1 MYDLQLPE
9 STAFNKVIPKNKI
22 FVHTISSPLLRE
34 IYDEQIE
41 TIIWRNKLSAE
52 TFNVKVEN
60 GFSELEIFDIAMKT
74 RSVDKRLLRQIDKGI
89 PYYIFHV
96 LNYEDRYQAW
106 IANKRDF
113 SGKIKV
119 ENYLRTLWLDERDF
133 RFSFDG
139 GTIQSIYNNL
149 KEQVE
154 EKRKR
159 KIIKAEQLEECNAF
173 MDYFRK
179 MKMTRSYK
187 PVLILATIQAGGSI
201 TVEQAAHFFVKFY
214 HNRKLSGLKPEVG
227 NCIYADDPDNIK
239 GIKYNLIHNPV
250 DALCHSGFFEY
261 DTENQVFSF
270 SNDIYDGLTLDEIDE
285 IGRLCNI
292 RLKNYFKDIT

>member
-119 ENYLRTLWLDERDF
+119 ENYLRTLWLD
-133 RFSFDG
+133 
-139 GTIQSIYNNL
+139 
-149 KEQVE
+149 
-154 EKRKR
+154 
-159 KIIKAEQLEECNAF
+159 
-173 MDYFRK
+173 
-179 MKMTRSYK
+179 
-187 PVLILATIQAGGSI
+187 
-201 TVEQAAHFFVKFY
+201 
-214 HNRKLSGLKPEVG
+214 
-227 NCIYADDPDNIK
+227 
-239 GIKYNLIHNPV
+239 
-250 DALCHSGFFEY
+250 
-261 DTENQVFSF
+261 
-270 SNDIYDGLTLDEIDE
+270 
-285 IGRLCNI
+285 
-292 RLKNYFKDIT
+292 

>member
-1 MYDLQLPE
+1 MYDLHLPE
-9 STAFNKVIPKNKI
+9 STALNKVIPKNKF

-34 IYDEQIE
+34 IYDEQVNVI
-41 TIIWRNKLSAE
+41 TWRNKLSAE
-52 TFNVKVEN
+52 TFDVKAES
-60 GFSELEIFDIAMKT
+60 GFSELEVFDIALKT

-113 SGKIKV
+113 GGKIKV
-119 ENYLRTLWLDERDF
+119 ENYIRTLWLDESDF
-133 RFSFDG
+133 CFSLVG
-139 GTIQSIYNNL
+139 GTIQGIYNNL

-179 MKMTRSYK
+179 MKMSRSYK
-187 PVLILATIQAGGSI
+187 PVLILAAIQAGGSI
-201 TVEQAAHFFVKFY
+201 TVDQAAQFFVRFY
-214 HNRKLSGLKPEVG
+214 HDRKLAGLKPEIG
-227 NCIYADDPDNIK
+227 NCIYADEPDNIK
-239 GIKYNLIHNPV
+239 GIKYNLIYNPV
-250 DALCHSGFFEY
+250 DALCRSGFFEY
-261 DTENQVFSF
+261 DAENQIFSF
-270 SNDIYDGLTLDEIDE
+270 ANDIYEGLTLDEVDE
-285 IGRLCNI
+285 IIRLCSI
-292 RLKNYFKDIT
+292 RLQNYFKNIM